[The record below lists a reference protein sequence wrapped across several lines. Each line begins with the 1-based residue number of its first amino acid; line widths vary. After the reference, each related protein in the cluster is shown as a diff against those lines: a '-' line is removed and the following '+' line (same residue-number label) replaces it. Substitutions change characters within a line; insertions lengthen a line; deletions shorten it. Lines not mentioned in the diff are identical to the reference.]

1 MKQRLTCILLCVGLL
16 IAAAIP
22 SFAQSSL
29 IAVEVKV
36 SSDNQPVTN
45 VVVSDGKNVFLTDEN
60 GITNFLTD
68 RTHVFISYPSGYS
81 FDLLPNGA
89 VNFFRKLDLLSKEN
103 KVHFE
108 LKKNPYPEEKHS
120 FLVIA
125 DPQLQ
130 TQEEAEIFDKE
141 SISALILAKSEVND
155 SNIFGVGVGDLVFDE
170 FHLLDNYDASLQKTG
185 IPFFQVMGNHD
196 IDLTAKTHEYSHYPF
211 VDRYGPPYYSFNR
224 GEVHYVVLSDVFFL
238 GNKQYYGYLDQQ
250 QLNWLEQDLS
260 HVSKDKPLVVFL
272 HIPSVSQVAKL
283 NPGRDPNKE
292 SVINRDALY
301 ALIKDFKEV
310 HLMSGHVHWNE
321 KTQIAENILEHNHG
335 AISGAWWAADICYDG
350 SPKGFGVY
358 RVDRNNLS
366 WYYQPLGMDKSYQ
379 FRVYPM
385 DKAEGKGFLVNIWN
399 WDPQWQVNWYEN
411 NVRVGSPER
420 LEGYDPLALE
430 TFDPSKPR
438 LKHPWITAQK
448 TGHLFYFESKNPA
461 ASLKVEVKDRF
472 GNVFVQDISK

>member
-1 MKQRLTCILLCVGLL
+1 MIQRFTSILLGVLL
-16 IAAAIP
+16 LMAVAI
-22 SFAQSSL
+22 SSVAQSSF
-29 IAVEVKV
+29 INVEVKV
-36 SSDNQPVTN
+36 SSNNQPLTH
-45 VVVSDGKNVFLTDEN
+45 VVVSDGKNVYLTDEN
-60 GITNFLTD
+60 GLTRFLTD
-68 RTHVFISYPSGYS
+68 ASHVFISYPSGYS
-81 FDLLPNGA
+81 LDLLPNGA
-89 VNFFRKLDLLSKEN
+89 VNFFRKLDLLSEEN

-141 SISALILAKSEVND
+141 SILALILAKGELND
-155 SNIFGVGVGDLVFDE
+155 PNIFGVGVGDLVFDE
-170 FHLLDNYDASLQKTG
+170 FHLLESYDASLKKTG

-196 IDLTAKTHEYSHYPF
+196 IDLTANTHESSHYPY

-224 GEVHYVVLSDVFFL
+224 GDVHYVVLSDVFFL
-238 GNKQYYGYLDQQ
+238 GNRQYYGYLDQK
-250 QLNWLEQDLS
+250 QLSWLELDLRY
-260 HVSKDKPLVVFL
+260 VSKDKPLVIFL
-272 HIPSVSQVAKL
+272 HIPSTSQVAKL

-292 SVINRDALY
+292 SIINKDALY
-301 ALIKDFKEV
+301 ALVKEFKDV

-358 RVDRNNLS
+358 RVDESYIS
-366 WYYQPLGMDKSYQ
+366 WHYQPIGLDGNHQ
-379 FRVYPM
+379 FRVYP
-385 DKAEGKGFLVNIWN
+385 KVKSEGKGFLVNIWN

-472 GNVFVQDISK
+472 GNVFVQDIAK